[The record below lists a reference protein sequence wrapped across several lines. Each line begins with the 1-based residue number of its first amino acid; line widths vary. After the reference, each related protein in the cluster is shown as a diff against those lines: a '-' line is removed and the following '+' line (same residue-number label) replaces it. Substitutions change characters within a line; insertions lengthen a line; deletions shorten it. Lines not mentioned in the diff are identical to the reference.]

1 MSIKAF
7 DITKEYNREVFLDFL
22 RDFLPDDFEQIEEQ
36 TFFEFTNI
44 EEGYKLG
51 FSDSLNLDVYEF
63 RTRSNRDPRVTLTKE
78 VVSCIKNYGYNPNA
92 LAIFYSLESN
102 SWRFSLITTDY
113 SFEDGKLKRTYSNPR
128 RFSFKLGKD
137 CKRHTPEQMLFSKG
151 QIRERTENGKTLTVI
166 EDLKSRFAIEVVS
179 NEFFNEYK
187 VFYEDFVQYITGN
200 RFVKTSGNKYE
211 KKPISEQN
219 KEIFN
224 QFEQIA
230 NGDYELAC
238 KYVRDYIK
246 KLMGRL
252 VFLHFLQKKGWLG
265 VNEESLWGDGNKSY
279 LLDLFKNSSST
290 EQENFLDKVLEP
302 LFFGM
307 LNTPEAERKALFEE
321 KKWNLQ
327 LLSTFNRIP
336 YLNGGLFESDKLDE
350 LKVIF
355 PKELFSNEKSPD
367 KERKYQ
373 GAIQDYPFTE
383 CCGLLDFF
391 ERYNFT
397 IDETDPSDMEIG
409 IDPEMLGKI
418 FENLLEDNKDKGA
431 FYTPKEIVQYMC
443 RESLIAYLLT
453 DSTIEEEKIRDFVIS
468 HSDNFMESEK
478 SELIQKL
485 KSVKICDPAVGS
497 GAFPMGMLNE
507 LYACRHVIEEDTS
520 PVDIKKEIVKENIY
534 GVDIEKGAVDIARLR
549 FWLAI
554 IVDETEPIP
563 LPNLD
568 YKIMQGNSLLECYE
582 GIDLS
587 HMLEKPANGEFDY
600 TEEQRNLLTTKMKD
614 YFNENNHNEK
624 QVKND
629 IIKELVCELVYTTCG
644 IKPNADKAFALR
656 EKIYNGTS
664 DFFLWHTW
672 FNDVFNRPNDCNG
685 FDIVIGNP
693 PYITLSLGKGQKYF
707 TKEQIDVYKKMY
719 PESVDY
725 KGNTFAI
732 FYDKSIQLCTDNGIV
747 SLITPNAL
755 LSANSYEKLRKI
767 ILQKTNIK
775 SITNFP
781 NGVFQSAE
789 TGGDLILVLKK
800 SPLENDLIRLYID
813 DDFENY
819 KDIYQFQK
827 QSLSQTAFNK
837 NLNSNF
843 LLSSDKKME
852 ILSKITN
859 AKVIELGKIVK
870 FYQGVITG
878 DNNKFLSDKAV
889 SKKWKPI
896 IRGRDINKY
905 SMPTSNT
912 FVLFDKEKLWSN
924 TNEDNFYVAEKLIN
938 RQTGDCL
945 IATYDDSK
953 YLTLDTTHVQIL
965 INSNYS
971 LKYVLGIFNSELL
984 NFVYKNYVQE
994 AGRTFAQVKTVT
1006 LKKLPIFEANKQQQL
1021 SIIELVDKILSI
1033 KNKDNLAD
1041 TSTLESQ
1048 IDELVYNLYGIT
1060 KEEINIIRKK

>member
-1 MSIKAF
+1 MSVRGF
-7 DITKEYNREVFLDFL
+7 DITKNYNREEMLDFL

-409 IDPEMLGKI
+409 VDPEMLGKI

-468 HSDNFMESEK
+468 HSDNFIESEK

-685 FDIVIGNP
+685 GFDIVIGNP
-693 PYITLSLGKGQKYF
+693 PYI
-707 TKEQIDVYKKMY
+707 KEY
-719 PESVDY
+719 
-725 KGNTFAI
+725 T
-732 FYDKSIQLCTDNGIV
+732 
-747 SLITPNAL
+747 
-755 LSANSYEKLRKI
+755 
-767 ILQKTNIK
+767 
-775 SITNFP
+775 
-781 NGVFQSAE
+781 
-789 TGGDLILVLKK
+789 
-800 SPLENDLIRLYID
+800 
-813 DDFENY
+813 
-819 KDIYQFQK
+819 
-827 QSLSQTAFNK
+827 
-837 NLNSNF
+837 
-843 LLSSDKKME
+843 
-852 ILSKITN
+852 
-859 AKVIELGKIVK
+859 
-870 FYQGVITG
+870 
-878 DNNKFLSDKAV
+878 
-889 SKKWKPI
+889 
-896 IRGRDINKY
+896 
-905 SMPTSNT
+905 
-912 FVLFDKEKLWSN
+912 
-924 TNEDNFYVAEKLIN
+924 
-938 RQTGDCL
+938 
-945 IATYDDSK
+945 
-953 YLTLDTTHVQIL
+953 
-965 INSNYS
+965 
-971 LKYVLGIFNSELL
+971 
-984 NFVYKNYVQE
+984 
-994 AGRTFAQVKTVT
+994 
-1006 LKKLPIFEANKQQQL
+1006 
-1021 SIIELVDKILSI
+1021 
-1033 KNKDNLAD
+1033 NKDTFDGFRENSPYYVGKMDLW
-1041 TSTLESQ
+1041 
-1048 IDELVYNLYGIT
+1048 YGFACHGLDFYTRWSFMFHCT
-1060 KEEINIIRKK
+1060 K